1 MNTIEDRLRDAYRA
15 AAETI
20 QPDTI
25 PDLPG
30 GVRPAPSRQARAL
43 IPLAAAAAVTAI
55 VTALAV
61 VSPLIGIHGGHRAGT
76 PARLRGVPPF
86 YVEARDYSTESAL
99 QVYQAATGKV
109 VAIIKP
115 PSGMYFD
122 SQVVAIARDHTFVTA
137 ASPGSGLGSPKR
149 CVTQFYSFQLNDAG
163 QPGPLIPLRITVP
176 GEEVGR
182 ANTISVTP
190 DGRRI
195 AYATDFGY
203 CSGLTRTPAEVG
215 VINVPTRQV
224 RVWTLPPDLGSAV
237 FSVAL
242 SADGSHLAF
251 TRFAQLNSHSRSLTP
266 AAQILP
272 TSAPPGPVD
281 QRGRVVFPSASWA
294 ALNADGRLLYA
305 CHPAAGPRGGVAYE
319 AYSIAS
325 GQHQVIASFPPHV
338 SVLCGASLD
347 PSGRYLLI
355 QLIPDWPPGDRL
367 VVVDL
372 RTRQRRY
379 LPPGHSVLKYGGWPR
394 SIAW

>member
-1 MNTIEDRLRDAYRA
+1 VTTIEDRLRDAYRA

-20 QPDTI
+20 QPETI

-30 GVRPAPSRQARAL
+30 GVRPARSRRARAL

-61 VSPLIGIHGGHRAGT
+61 ASPLIGSRNGHRAGT
-76 PARLRGVPPF
+76 PALPPGVPRF
-86 YVEARDYSTESAL
+86 YVEARAYSTESAL
-99 QVYQAATGKV
+99 QVYQTVTGKV

-122 SQVVAIARDHTFVTA
+122 NQVVASARDHTFVTA

-163 QPGPLIPLRITVP
+163 QPGPLIPLHITVP

-203 CSGLTRTPAEVG
+203 CPGLARVPAEVG
-215 VINVPTRQV
+215 VISVPTRQV
-224 RVWTLPPDLGSAV
+224 RFWTLGQQDIPAV
-237 FSVAL
+237 FGVAL
-242 SADGSHLAF
+242 SADGSQLAI
-251 TRFAQLNSHSRSLTP
+251 TRFAQLNSHSRSLTF

-281 QRGRVVFPSASWA
+281 QLGRVVFPSAFWV

-305 CHPAAGPRGGVAYE
+305 CHPAPGRRGGVAYE
-319 AYSIAS
+319 VYSIAS
-325 GQHQVIASFPPHV
+325 GQRQVIASFPSHA
-338 SVLCGASLD
+338 SALCGASLD

-355 QLIPDWPPGDRL
+355 QLIPSDRL

-379 LPPGHSVLKYGGWPR
+379 LPPGHSLLNYGGWPR

>member
-1 MNTIEDRLRDAYRA
+1 VTTIEDRLRDAYRA

-20 QPDTI
+20 QPETI
-25 PDLPG
+25 PDLLG
-30 GVRPAPSRQARAL
+30 GVRPARSRHARAL
-43 IPLAAAAAVTAI
+43 ISLAVAAAVTAV

-61 VSPLIGIHGGHRAGT
+61 SPALIGIRNGHRVDT
-76 PARLRGVPPF
+76 PALPPGVPRF
-86 YVEARDYSTESAL
+86 YVEARGYSTESAL
-99 QVYQAATGKV
+99 EVYETATGRV

-115 PSGMYFD
+115 PTGMYFD
-122 SQVVAIARDHTFVTA
+122 NQVEATARDHTFVTA

-149 CVTQFYSFQLNDAG
+149 CVTQFYTFQLNDAG
-163 QPGPLIPLRITVP
+163 QPGPLIPLHVTVP

-203 CSGLTRTPAEVG
+203 CPGLTRVPAEVG
-215 VINVPTRQV
+215 VINVPTRQA
-224 RVWTLPPDLGSAV
+224 RFWTLGQRGIPAIFG
-237 FSVAL
+237 VAL
-242 SADGSHLAF
+242 SADGSQLAF
-251 TRFAQLNSHSRSLTP
+251 TRFAQLNSHSRSLTL

-272 TSAPPGPVD
+272 TNAPPGPVD
-281 QRGRVVFPSASWA
+281 QRGRVVFPSAFWV

-305 CHPAAGPRGGVAYE
+305 CHAAAGPRGGVAYE
-319 AYSIAS
+319 VYSIAS
-325 GQHQVIASFPPHV
+325 GQRQVIASFPPHV
-338 SVLCGASLD
+338 SALCGASLD

-355 QLIPDWPPGDRL
+355 QLIPDWPPGNRL

-372 RTRQRRY
+372 RTRERRS
-379 LPPGHSVLKYGGWPR
+379 LPPGHSVLNYGGEPL